1 MKLRRRFIVKN
12 NRKTMSDSRFTR
24 ALLLSLGTAPRRKA
38 LSMSMAKKL
47 RPHELRN
54 LALAADLELEDAW
67 RVEYFDS
74 DGAGYIT
81 IFTGQSA
88 ELRARDYY
96 DAIERGTLNTRI
108 ADAMLVTAKPVA
120 SFLQKRR
127 RRVR

>member
-1 MKLRRRFIVKN
+1 
-12 NRKTMSDSRFTR
+12 
-24 ALLLSLGTAPRRKA
+24 
-38 LSMSMAKKL
+38 MSMAKKL
-47 RPHELRN
+47 GAHEPRN

-96 DAIERGTLNTRI
+96 DAIERGALNTRI
-108 ADAMLVTAKPVA
+108 ADAMVMTAKPVVP
-120 SFLQKRR
+120 FPQKRR
-127 RRVR
+127 RRLR

>member
-1 MKLRRRFIVKN
+1 M
-12 NRKTMSDSRFTR
+12 
-24 ALLLSLGTAPRRKA
+24 G
-38 LSMSMAKKL
+38 KK
-47 RPHELRN
+47 RQRHEFRD
-54 LALAADLELEDAW
+54 LALAVDLELEDAW
-67 RVEYFDS
+67 RVEYLDS

-108 ADAMLVTAKPVA
+108 ADAMVVTAKPVV
-120 SFLQKRR
+120 SFPQKRR